1 MHPKVD
7 DYLLRISAW
16 QAELSLLRNI
26 LLECGL
32 TEELKWGVPCY
43 VFESSNII
51 LLQNFKAY
59 CAIGFLKGA
68 LLQDTKGL
76 LKKLGEH
83 TQGGRVLPFTN
94 TKEIVKQKAIIKSY
108 IFEAIEIEKAGLKPV
123 LEKSA
128 DLEFPEE
135 LLQILDKD
143 VAFKAAF
150 TSLTPGRQRGYNLF
164 FTAPKQSATRITR
177 IEKYRHQILGGKG
190 INDCTCGL
198 SKKMPSCDG
207 SHKAI
212 R

>member
-1 MHPKVD
+1 MNPKVD

-16 QAELSLLRNI
+16 QAELTLLRNI

-83 TQGGRVLPFTN
+83 TQGGRVFPFLN
-94 TKEIVKQKAIIKSY
+94 TKEIVKQKALIKSY
-108 IFEAIEIEKAGLKPV
+108 IFEAIELEKAGLKIEV
-123 LEKSA
+123 SA
-128 DLEFPEE
+128 TTIEVPEE
-135 LLQILDKD
+135 LEQQFKKTP
-143 VAFKAAF
+143 AFKKAF
-150 TSLTPGRQRGYNLF
+150 YQLTPGKQRAYLIH
-164 FTAPKQSATRITR
+164 FTGAKQSATRTSR
-177 IEKYRHQILGGKG
+177 IEKYTPQILCGKG
-190 INDCTCGL
+190 FYDCTCGL
-198 SKKMPSCDG
+198 SKKMPICDG
-207 SHKAI
+207 SHKFA

>member
-94 TKEIVKQKAIIKSY
+94 TKEIVKQKAIIKAY

-164 FTAPKQSATRITR
+164 FTAAKQPSTRITR

-207 SHKAI
+207 SHKALH
-212 R
+212 

>member
-1 MHPKVD
+1 MNPKVD
-7 DYLLRISAW
+7 DYLLRITAW
-16 QAELSLLRNI
+16 QAELTLLRNI

-83 TQGGRVLPFTN
+83 TQGGKVLPFTN
-94 TKEIVKQKAIIKSY
+94 TKEIVKQKALIKSY
-108 IFEAIEIEKAGLKPV
+108 IFEAIELEKAGLKIEV
-123 LEKSA
+123 SA
-128 DLEFPEE
+128 TTIEVPEE
-135 LLQILDKD
+135 LEQQFKKTP
-143 VAFKAAF
+143 AFKKAF
-150 TSLTPGRQRGYNLF
+150 YQLTPGKQRAYLIH
-164 FTAPKQSATRITR
+164 FTGAKQSATRTSR
-177 IEKYRHQILGGKG
+177 IEKYTPQILCGKG
-190 INDCTCGL
+190 FYDCTCGL
-198 SKKMPSCDG
+198 SKKMPICDG
-207 SHKAI
+207 SHKFA

>member
-1 MHPKVD
+1 MNPKVD
-7 DYLLRISAW
+7 DYLLRITAW
-16 QAELSLLRNI
+16 QDELSLLRNI

-83 TQGGRVLPFTN
+83 TQGGKVLPFKN
-94 TKEIVKQKAIIKSY
+94 IKSY
-108 IFEAIEIEKAGLKPV
+108 IFEAIELEKAGLKIEV
-123 LEKSA
+123 SA
-128 DLEFPEE
+128 TTIEVPEE
-135 LLQILDKD
+135 LEQQFKKTP
-143 VAFKAAF
+143 AFKKAF
-150 TSLTPGRQRGYNLF
+150 YQLTPGKQRAYLIH
-164 FTAPKQSATRITR
+164 FTGAKQSATRTSR
-177 IEKYRHQILGGKG
+177 IEKYTPQILCGKG
-190 INDCTCGL
+190 FYDCTCGL
-198 SKKMPSCDG
+198 SKKMPICDG
-207 SHKAI
+207 SHKFA

>member
-94 TKEIVKQKAIIKSY
+94 TKEIVKQKAIIKAY
-108 IFEAIEIEKAGLKPV
+108 IFEAIEIEKAGLKITT
-123 LEKSA
+123 SA
-128 DLEFPEE
+128 AAIEIPEE
-135 LLQILDKD
+135 LEQQFKKTP
-143 VAFKAAF
+143 AFKKAF
-150 TSLTPGRQRGYNLF
+150 YQLTPG
-164 FTAPKQSATRITR
+164 KQSLVVIDKTPAGFTRQVL
-177 IEKYRHQILGGKG
+177 ESVLFVPLKS
-190 INDCTCGL
+190 GL
-198 SKKMPSCDG
+198 
-207 SHKAI
+207 A
-212 R
+212 